1 MPHKIALHA
10 SSQFNLTRP
19 PPSYSDIYRSQT
31 IGKQR
36 HIIDIQTQN
45 ALIMVDF
52 MSYISF
58 SSSQKVS
65 HRRGV
70 AFVFA
75 AGALWSTVGLGIRLI
90 EDASVWQIL
99 LYRSIA
105 LSVFLYAVISL
116 RSGENPFSQLG
127 RSGRPAIVA
136 GLALVAAYSGGIY
149 SIQVIPVANALLL
162 FAAAPFMT
170 AVLGKILLN
179 ESVRPATWIAII
191 VAVTA
196 IAIMVSE
203 QTSYGAVGGSL
214 AALGSAFGF
223 SIFTIALRW
232 GKSVEMLPAVFL
244 SGLFAIIITS
254 AICLA
259 LGLPFVLSP
268 RDGGI
273 SIGMGIFQVGAGL
286 VLYTLGSRKLPA
298 AELTLLS
305 LAEVLLGPFWV
316 WLFLGEDASI
326 RTLIGGVLL
335 LAAITG
341 NALSGSRR
349 VPQRAARD

>member
-1 MPHKIALHA
+1 MSYLSSG
-10 SSQFNLTRP
+10 SSQE
-19 PPSYSDIYRSQT
+19 
-31 IGKQR
+31 
-36 HIIDIQTQN
+36 
-45 ALIMVDF
+45 
-52 MSYISF
+52 
-58 SSSQKVS
+58 VS
-65 HRRGV
+65 HRQGV
-70 AFVFA
+70 AFVLA

-90 EDASVWQIL
+90 EDASVRQIL

-105 LSVFLYAVISL
+105 LSVFLYAVINL
-116 RSGENPFSQLG
+116 RSSETPFSQLR
-127 RSGRPAIVA
+127 RSGSPAIVA

-162 FAAAPFMT
+162 FAAAPFIT
-170 AVLGKILLN
+170 AVLGKIFLH
-179 ESVRPATWIAII
+179 EQVRSATWIAII

-196 IAIMVSE
+196 MAIMVSG

-232 GKSVEMLPAVFL
+232 GKSDEMLPAVFL
-244 SGLFAIIITS
+244 SGLFAIIITL

-259 LGLPFVLSP
+259 LGLPLILSS
-268 RDGGI
+268 RDGSI
-273 SIGMGIFQVGAGL
+273 SMAMGIFQVGAGL

-326 RTLIGGVLL
+326 RTLIGGILL
-335 LAAITG
+335 LAAIAG
-341 NALSGSRR
+341 NAFSSPRR
-349 VPQRAARD
+349 LPRY

>member
-1 MPHKIALHA
+1 VCSSDLLSSG
-10 SSQFNLTRP
+10 SSQE
-19 PPSYSDIYRSQT
+19 
-31 IGKQR
+31 
-36 HIIDIQTQN
+36 
-45 ALIMVDF
+45 
-52 MSYISF
+52 
-58 SSSQKVS
+58 VS
-65 HRRGV
+65 HRQGV
-70 AFVFA
+70 AFVLA

-105 LSVFLYAVISL
+105 LSVFLYAVINL
-116 RSGENPFSQLG
+116 RSSETPFSQLR
-127 RSGRPAIVA
+127 RSGSPAIVA

-162 FAAAPFMT
+162 FAAAPFIT
-170 AVLGKILLN
+170 AVLGKIFLH
-179 ESVRPATWIAII
+179 EQVRSATWIAII

-196 IAIMVSE
+196 IAIMVSG

-232 GKSVEMLPAVFL
+232 GKSDEMLPAVFL
-244 SGLFAIIITS
+244 SGLFAIIITL

-259 LGLPFVLSP
+259 LGLPLILSS
-268 RDGGI
+268 RDGSI
-273 SIGMGIFQVGAGL
+273 SMAMGIFQVGAGL

-326 RTLIGGVLL
+326 RTLIGGILL
-335 LAAITG
+335 LAAIAG
-341 NALSGSRR
+341 NAFSSPRR
-349 VPQRAARD
+349 LPRY

>member
-1 MPHKIALHA
+1 
-10 SSQFNLTRP
+10 
-19 PPSYSDIYRSQT
+19 
-31 IGKQR
+31 
-36 HIIDIQTQN
+36 
-45 ALIMVDF
+45 
-52 MSYISF
+52 MSYLTYGSSHEISR
-58 SSSQKVS
+58 
-65 HRRGV
+65 RRGV
-70 AFVFA
+70 VFVFA

-105 LSVFLYAVISL
+105 LSAFRDIV
-116 RSGENPFSQLG
+116 R
-127 RSGRPAIVA
+127 RSGRPAAIA

-149 SIQVIPVANALLL
+149 SIQAIPVANALLL

-170 AVLGKILLN
+170 AVLGKIILN
-179 ESVRPATWIAII
+179 ERVRSATWIAII
-191 VAVTA
+191 VAVSA

-203 QTSYGAVGGSL
+203 QTSLGALTGSL

-223 SIFTIALRW
+223 SVFTIALRW
-232 GKSVEMLPAVFL
+232 GKSGEMLPAVFL

-254 AICLA
+254 AICVV
-259 LGLPFVLSP
+259 LGSSFMLSL

-273 SIGMGIFQVGAGL
+273 SMGMGVFQVGAGL
-286 VLYTLGSRKLPA
+286 VLYTLGSRSLPA

-326 RTLIGGVLL
+326 RTLIGGMLL
-335 LAAITG
+335 LTAIAG
-341 NALSGSRR
+341 NSLSGSRR
-349 VPQRAARD
+349 SPLPV